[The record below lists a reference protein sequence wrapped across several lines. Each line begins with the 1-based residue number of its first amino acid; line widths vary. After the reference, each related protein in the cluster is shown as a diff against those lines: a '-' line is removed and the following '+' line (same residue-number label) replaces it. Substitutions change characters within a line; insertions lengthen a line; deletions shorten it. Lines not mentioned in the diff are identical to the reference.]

1 MIATKTTTVSD
12 VMTSS
17 VVFVR
22 EDADFKEM
30 VTVMRS
36 RRVSALPVLDAAH
49 RVIGVVSEAD
59 LLAKEAEPELPR
71 GLIRLAWR
79 LNQRSKAAGMRAA
92 EVMAK
97 PAITIGED
105 APVAEAARLMQTRR
119 VKRLPV
125 VDDHGRLCG
134 IVSRTDVLSV
144 FERPDSEIRD
154 EVVKGVIT
162 REFRLDPELLVVT
175 VRSGVVTI
183 TGSVDRRADALGL
196 LGAIRHMEGV
206 VAVRDRLSYP
216 HED

>member
-1 MIATKTTTVSD
+1 
-12 VMTSS
+12 
-17 VVFVR
+17 
-22 EDADFKEM
+22 
-30 VTVMRS
+30 
-36 RRVSALPVLDAAH
+36 
-49 RVIGVVSEAD
+49 
-59 LLAKEAEPELPR
+59 
-71 GLIRLAWR
+71 
-79 LNQRSKAAGMRAA
+79 
-92 EVMAK
+92 
-97 PAITIGED
+97 
-105 APVAEAARLMQTRR
+105 
-119 VKRLPV
+119 V